1 MKRLILKSLFCAT
14 LCSIVALTPCQAE
27 VTGDKKYKS
36 VKKLAQGKNAYRWQQ
51 QLRWIADAYNA
62 VFPDLKLLG
71 WREVGPLTNQEQI
84 DQFIRESIAEDRL
97 CGHTVFGKDGEIESY
112 EIATLAE
119 LAKKYPTWAD
129 ANFEDMKKIYGKKLE
144 SGAKI
149 IELKWQY
156 KDKEFVEKAAV
167 TDKHEDMGGII
178 YHNIR
183 LAVDSRKVPQADW
196 QKTLEY
202 SSMSNINFDNYDK
215 IEDDYWKGR
224 FDQIKLQSHKKGLT
238 LKEYKYIGVIE
249 TEEQKEKF
257 LKKCIA
263 DKSYVMWY
271 NLNSNPRYNISKFGD
286 LKSDDPKLYDQC
298 VEHTKVSLRSL
309 KLKYDRVIRLKWEY
323 EGEQFVT
330 YAFVTS
336 YVPKL
341 QSSVGQISSL
351 SNKSFYLVYD
361 NMLKVI
367 DTTNASFEKRGRGRV
382 YRYSSITRG

>member
-36 VKKLAQGKNAYRWQQ
+36 VKKLAQGKNAPRWQQ
-51 QLRWIADAYNA
+51 QLKWSAEAYD
-62 VFPDLKLLG
+62 VVYPELKLLG
-71 WREVGPLTNQEQI
+71 WREVGGLTNQAEI
-84 DQFIRESIAEDRL
+84 DQFIKECINQDKL
-97 CGHTVFGKDGEIESY
+97 YGHTIYKQGKIHAY
-112 EIATLAE
+112 EILPLSQLAQKYDVWKGTTFE
-119 LAKKYPTWAD
+119 NLKKACND
-129 ANFEDMKKIYGKKLE
+129 GLSDN
-144 SGAKI
+144 AKI
-149 IELKWQY
+149 VELKWQINGT
-156 KDKEFVEKAAV
+156 EIIEKIAV
-167 TDKHEDMGGII
+167 TDQHNGQEGII
-178 YHNIR
+178 FSAIR
-183 LAVDSRKVPQADW
+183 LAVDSNKVPLADW

-298 VEHTKVSLRSL
+298 VEHTKASLRSL

>member
-1 MKRLILKSLFCAT
+1 MKQIIKSTICIV
-14 LCSIVALTPCQAE
+14 LCSIVAISTCGAANKFKP
-27 VTGDKKYKS
+27 VKS
-36 VKKLAQGKNAYRWQQ
+36 LPTGKNAYRWQQ
-51 QLRWIADAYNA
+51 QLRWSADAYNA

-71 WREVGPLTNQEQI
+71 WREVGPLSNQEQI

-97 CGHTVFGKDGEIESY
+97 CGHTVFGKGGEIESY
-112 EIATLAE
+112 EIATLGE
-119 LAKKYPTWAD
+119 LAKKYPTWAGS
-129 ANFEDMKKIYGKKLE
+129 NFENMKKIYGKKLE

-156 KDKEFVEKAAV
+156 KGKEFVEKVAV
-167 TDKHEDMGGII
+167 TDQHDDMGGII

-183 LAVDSRKVPQADW
+183 LAVDSSKVPQADW
-196 QKTLEY
+196 QKKLEY
-202 SSMSNINFDNYDK
+202 SSMLNINFDNYDK

-298 VEHTKVSLRSL
+298 VEHTKGSLRSL

-341 QSSVGQISSL
+341 QSSVGKISSL
-351 SNKSFYLVYD
+351 SNRSFYLVYD

-382 YRYSSITRG
+382 YRYSSITCG